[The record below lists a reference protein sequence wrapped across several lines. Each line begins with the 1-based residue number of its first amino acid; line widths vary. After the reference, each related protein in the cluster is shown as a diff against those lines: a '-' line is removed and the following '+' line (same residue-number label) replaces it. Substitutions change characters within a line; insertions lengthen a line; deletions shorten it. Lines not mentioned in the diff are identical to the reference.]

1 MEKVEFIVVGAG
13 VAGLATAMVLAEAG
27 AEVLIVERGDYP
39 GSKNV
44 TGGRLYLGPVRP
56 YLPDLWDKALRV
68 EPLRQRPE
76 RGGGQD
82 RAPLERRVVKERL
95 TMMAPGSSITV
106 ELSSERFRELPYA
119 SYTLLHATFDR
130 WFADQAAERG
140 ALIIPGYKV
149 DDLLMRDGRV
159 VGIVSA
165 GDEIR
170 ADGIVAADGALS
182 FMAEKAGLRDPLA
195 ARHFA
200 VAVKEII
207 ELPSQAI
214 EERFGVEEGEGVAQL
229 FFGSLT
235 QGMFGGGFLY
245 TNRES
250 LSLGLVLA
258 IHDLMEQSN
267 SERSLS
273 PHDLLEAFKARPEI
287 RPLIAG
293 GHPIEYSAHI
303 IPEGGFRAL
312 PRLVTDG
319 MVVVGDAAGLALNMG
334 VTVRGLDFALASGV
348 MAAQALLRA
357 REQGDFSAASLA
369 YYETL
374 LKGSF
379 VWQDLQTFQHMPDVL
394 ANPRLFEFYPSVA
407 CDLLEQI
414 MWIGEKPKEKLSTT
428 ILRAARQNLWRVDV
442 LKDLLRMRRI

>member
-1 MEKVEFIVVGAG
+1 MEKVEVVVVGAG
-13 VAGLATAMVLAEAG
+13 LAGLATATVLAEAG
-27 AEVLIVERGDYP
+27 VEVLVVERGDYP

-44 TGGRLYLGPVRP
+44 TGGRLYLEPVRP
-56 YLPDLWDKALRV
+56 YLSETIVWD
-68 EPLRQRPE
+68 
-76 RGGGQD
+76 D
-82 RAPLERRVVKERL
+82 APLERPVVKERL
-95 TMMAPGSSITV
+95 TMMAPESSITV
-106 ELSSERFRELPYA
+106 ELSSKRFRQPPYP
-119 SYTLLHATFDR
+119 SYTLLHSTFDR

-140 ALIIPGYKV
+140 ALVIPGYKV
-149 DDLLMRDGRV
+149 DDLVMEDGRV

-170 ADGIVAADGALS
+170 ADVIVAADGVLS
-182 FMAEKAGLRDPLA
+182 FMAEKAGLRGPLA
-195 ARHFA
+195 AKH
-200 VAVKEII
+200 VAVSAKEVI
-207 ELPSQAI
+207 ELPPQTI
-214 EERFGVEEGEGVAQL
+214 EERFGVGEGEGAAQL

-250 LSLGLVLA
+250 LSLGLVIA
-258 IHDLMEQSN
+258 IHDLMEKQPPV
-267 SERSLS
+267 S
-273 PHDLLEAFKARPEI
+273 PHDLLEDFKARPEI

-293 GHPIEYSAHI
+293 GHPVEYSAHI
-303 IPEGGFRAL
+303 LPEGGFRAL

-334 VTVRGLDFALASGV
+334 VIVRGLDFALASGV
-348 MAAQALLRA
+348 MAARALLRA

-374 LKGSF
+374 LRDSF
-379 VWQDLQTFQHMPDVL
+379 VWQDLQTFQHMPDFL

-414 MWIGEKPKEKLSTT
+414 MWIGEQPKEKLSKTA
-428 ILRAARQNLWRVDV
+428 LRAVRQNLLRADV
-442 LKDLLRMRRI
+442 LRDLSGMRRI

>member
-1 MEKVEFIVVGAG
+1 MEKVEVIVVGAG
-13 VAGLATAMVLAEAG
+13 LAGLATAMVLAEAG
-27 AEVLIVERGDYP
+27 VEVLVVERGDYP

-44 TGGRLYLGPVRP
+44 SGGRLYLEPVRP
-56 YLPDLWDKALRV
+56 YLPDLWDK
-68 EPLRQRPE
+68 
-76 RGGGQD
+76 
-82 RAPLERRVVKERL
+82 APLERRVVKERL
-95 TMMAPGSSITV
+95 TMMAPRSSITV
-106 ELSSERFRELPYA
+106 ELSSERFRQPPYP
-119 SYTLLHATFDR
+119 SYTLLHSTFDR
-130 WFADQAAERG
+130 WFADQAVERG
-140 ALIIPGYKV
+140 ALVIPGYKV
-149 DDLLMRDGRV
+149 DDLLTEDGRV

-170 ADGIVAADGALS
+170 ADGIVAADGVLS
-182 FMAEKAGLRDPLA
+182 FMAEQVGLRGRFDA
-195 ARHFA
+195 KDFA
-200 VAVKEII
+200 VAAKEVI
-207 ELPSQAI
+207 ELPPQTI
-214 EERFGVEEGEGVAQL
+214 EDRFGLEEGEGTAQL

-258 IHDLMEQSN
+258 IHDLMEKQPPV
-267 SERSLS
+267 S

-287 RPLIAG
+287 RPLING
-293 GHPIEYSAHI
+293 GHPVEYSAHL

-348 MAAQALLRA
+348 MAARALLRA

-374 LKGSF
+374 LQDSF
-379 VWQDLQTFQHMPDVL
+379 VWQDLQTFQHTPNFL

-414 MWIGEKPKEKLSTT
+414 MWIGEEPKEKFSTT
-428 ILRAARQNLWRVDV
+428 VLRAARQNFLRADV
-442 LKDLLRMRRI
+442 LKDLLGMWRI